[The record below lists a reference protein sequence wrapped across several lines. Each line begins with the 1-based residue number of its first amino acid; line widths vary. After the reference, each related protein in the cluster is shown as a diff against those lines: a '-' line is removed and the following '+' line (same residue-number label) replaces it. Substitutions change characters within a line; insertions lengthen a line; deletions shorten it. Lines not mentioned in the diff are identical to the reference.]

1 MCVFQSE
8 TFGDYDNMKVIYDCS
23 VPLHPIMEDKNGVTG
38 HCAGVG
44 PFSDN

>member
-1 MCVFQSE
+1 MCFDLKRSVI
-8 TFGDYDNMKVIYDCS
+8 MKVIYDCS
-23 VPLHPIMEDKNGVTG
+23 VPLHPIMEDSNGATG